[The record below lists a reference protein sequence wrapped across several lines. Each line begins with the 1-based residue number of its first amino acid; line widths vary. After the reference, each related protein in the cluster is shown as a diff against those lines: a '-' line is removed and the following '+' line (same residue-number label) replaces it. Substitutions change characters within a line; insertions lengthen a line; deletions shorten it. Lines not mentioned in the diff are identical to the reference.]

1 MYFMLVVYIRV
12 WLPIYIEIRDVPKWL
27 VKSNDSG
34 GRESFTD
41 ADSQLVS

>member
-1 MYFMLVVYIRV
+1 MYYHADCLHQSVVAN
-12 WLPIYIEIRDVPKWL
+12 LQRDVPKWL
-27 VKSNDSG
+27 VKSTDSE